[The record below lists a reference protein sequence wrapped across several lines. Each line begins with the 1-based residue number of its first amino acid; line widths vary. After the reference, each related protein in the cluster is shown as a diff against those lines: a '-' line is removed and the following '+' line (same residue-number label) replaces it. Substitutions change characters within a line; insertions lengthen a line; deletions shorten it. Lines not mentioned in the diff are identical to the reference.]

1 MLELIIVIV
10 LLYISYKLYLQ
21 DALMQEQN
29 EFILSLQEKQ
39 EKCLE
44 RIARLEEMNGIFSTE
59 KKELLSGSVDD
70 DQSQIRNDVEEDQ
83 KEFKRSKQ

>member
-10 LLYISYKLYLQ
+10 LLYVSYKLYLQ

-29 EFILSLQEKQ
+29 DFIMSLQEKQ

-44 RIARLEEMNGIFSTE
+44 RITRLEEKNGIFSTE
-59 KKELLSGSVDD
+59 KKEVLAGSVDD
-70 DQSQIRNDVEEDQ
+70 D
-83 KEFKRSKQ
+83 